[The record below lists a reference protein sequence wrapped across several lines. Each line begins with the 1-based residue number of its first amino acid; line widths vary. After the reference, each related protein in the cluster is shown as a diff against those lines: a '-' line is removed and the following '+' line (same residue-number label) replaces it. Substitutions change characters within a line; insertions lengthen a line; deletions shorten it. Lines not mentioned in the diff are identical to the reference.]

1 MKKIVAISL
10 FALAVSSCNKT
21 IEKLEDDN
29 QKASYG
35 IGMQISK
42 QTEQFEKSLPLE
54 EKFSSDDLVAG
65 MKDVFSS
72 TKGLSKSKFYGM
84 QLAMQVQD
92 FIKVNKL
99 EDKIDTSIL
108 IQGVLDVINKKET
121 LMKEEDLP
129 VFLEGYM
136 KPLVE
141 KAQKENQEAAEK
153 RMKQEAKE
161 NGEASKKFL
170 DENKSKSGVKT
181 TPSGLQYEVIKE
193 GDGKTK
199 VAGNEIVLVKYKG
212 SLIDGK
218 VFDSSEKSNGGNP
231 IEFPVTNVI
240 PGWQEGIKLMSKG
253 GKYKLYI
260 PANLAYGEQGG
271 GPSIGPNQALIFEVE
286 LLDVKPNVPQEPQM
300 NLNANGKEAIP
311 EDAHGH

>member
-10 FALAVSSCNKT
+10 FALVVSSCNKT

-42 QTEQFEKSLPLE
+42 QTQQFEKSLPLE
-54 EKFSSDDLVAG
+54 EKFSTDELVAG
-65 MKDVFSS
+65 MKDIFSS

-92 FIKVNKL
+92 FIQANKL
-99 EDKIDTSIL
+99 EDKLDSNII
-108 IQGVLDVINKKET
+108 IQGVLDVVNKKET
-121 LMKEEDLP
+121 LMKEEDLQT
-129 VFLEGYM
+129 FLEGYM

-141 KAQKENQEAAEK
+141 KAQKENQEAVEK

-161 NGEASKKFL
+161 NGEVSKKFL
-170 DENKSKSGVKT
+170 DENKSKSGIKT
-181 TPSGLQYEVIKE
+181 TPSGLQYEVVKE

-199 VAGNEIVLVKYKG
+199 VTSNEIVSVKYKG
-212 SLIDGK
+212 SLIDGT
-218 VFDSSEKSNGGNP
+218 VFDSSDKSNGGNP
-231 IEFPVTNVI
+231 IEFPVANVI

-286 LLDVKPNVPQEPQM
+286 LIDVKANTPQEPQM
-300 NLNANGKEAIP
+300 NLNANGKTAIP
-311 EDAHGH
+311 EDARGH